1 MNILKIYIEKEED
14 ENVILGQTHF
24 IKSVEDIYEALK
36 NSSPAGKFAIAMNE
50 ASGKRLVR
58 FDGNDENMEMK
69 AVRNAMNV
77 GAGHF
82 FIIHLSGIFPIN
94 VLSQLRNVPELV
106 NIYAATANPL
116 YVIVAED
123 GDQRGIIGVMDGL
136 VPVGIENDA
145 DKKERMEFLRKIG
158 YKK

>member
-36 NSSPAGKFAIAMNE
+36 NSVPSGKFAIAMNE

-58 FDGNDENMEMK
+58 FEGNDEKMEHE
-69 AVRNAMNV
+69 AVKNALNV

-82 FIIHLSGIFPIN
+82 FIIHLSGMYPIN
-94 VLSQLRNVPELV
+94 VLAQLRNVPELV
-106 NIYAATANPL
+106 SIYAATANPI

-123 GDQRGIIGVMDGL
+123 HDQRGVLGVMDGMI
-136 VPVGIENDA
+136 PVGVENNEDKNERIE
-145 DKKERMEFLRKIG
+145 FVRKIG

>member
-1 MNILKIYIEKEED
+1 MNIVKIYIEKEED

-36 NSSPAGKFAIAMNE
+36 NSSPSGKFAIAMNE

-58 FDGNDENMEMK
+58 FEGNDEKMEQK
-69 AVRNAMNV
+69 AVRNALNV

-94 VLSQLRNVPELV
+94 VLAQLRNVPELV

-123 GDQRGIIGVMDGL
+123 GDQRGVLGVMDGL
-136 VPVGIENDA
+136 TPVGVERDD
-145 DKKERMEFLRKIG
+145 DKKERIEFLKKIG

>member
-1 MNILKIYIEKEED
+1 MKILRIYIEKEED

-36 NSSPAGKFAIAMNE
+36 NSSPSGKYAIAMNE

-58 FDGNDENMEMK
+58 FDGNDEKMEKK
-69 AVRNAMNV
+69 AVKNAMNV

-106 NIYAATANPL
+106 NIYAATANPI
-116 YVIVAED
+116 YVIVAEE
-123 GDQRGIIGVMDGL
+123 GDQRGVLGVMDGL
-136 VPVGIENDA
+136 IPLGIENDE

>member
-1 MNILKIYIEKEED
+1 MNIVKIYIEKEED

-36 NSSPAGKFAIAMNE
+36 NSSPSGKFAIAMNE

-58 FDGNDENMEMK
+58 FEGNDEKMEQK
-69 AVRNAMNV
+69 AVRNALNV

-94 VLSQLRNVPELV
+94 VLAQLRNVPELV

-123 GDQRGIIGVMDGL
+123 GDQRGVLGVMDGL
-136 VPVGIENDA
+136 TPVGVEKDD
-145 DKKERMEFLRKIG
+145 DKKERIEFLKKIG